1 MRIKNSLNNIIFN
14 LGSIFVTYILNFIS
28 RSVFI
33 YVLGTIYLGVNG
45 LFSNILMM
53 LSLAELGIGTAIAFS
68 LYKPIAENDI
78 NKISTLMSFYRK
90 AYRVIGF
97 VVAFFGFI
105 LMFFLNYII
114 KDANSIENL
123 RLIYLLYLFNTVSG
137 YFLAYKTTLVSAYQ
151 KDYTLVPINTSISI
165 INIISQIAVLLI
177 TKSFII
183 YLIIQ
188 ILFGFIQRI
197 IINIVITK
205 RYSYI
210 NFKSKEKLS
219 KQELHTI
226 IKNIKAMFFHKIGDY
241 CINGTDNI
249 VISVFISIQAVG
261 FYSNYTLLINTVNAI
276 IMIIFNS
283 TSASFGDLIARE
295 EPKIILEKFK
305 IFNFLGFWIFGWATI
320 CFYNL
325 LNPFITLW
333 IGEKYLLGYSV
344 IIPVLINYYL
354 TGMRIPLGIVKS
366 SGGVY
371 AQDQFIPIIQS
382 IINLF
387 FSVLLV
393 RSIGLA
399 GVFWGTVISCIVP
412 LVYRPYIVYKCVF
425 ETSCKKYFM
434 KFTYYLIIFFTNIF
448 VTSFLC
454 KILFISG
461 NWLSLAERCIICA
474 FIPNIFI
481 IVLFRKSYELKELIN
496 IFKKAIGGSTK
507 WKKRLV

>member
-14 LGSIFVTYILNFIS
+14 LGSTFVTYILNFIS

-53 LSLAELGIGTAIAFS
+53 LSLAELGIDTAINFS

-78 NKISTLMSFYRK
+78 SKISTLMSFYRK

-97 VVAFFGFI
+97 VVAVLGFI
-105 LMFFLNYII
+105 LMFSLNYII

-165 INIISQIAVLLI
+165 INIISQIAILLI

-205 RYSYI
+205 RYNYI
-210 NFKSKEKLS
+210 NFKSKVKLS
-219 KQELHTI
+219 KQELNTI
-226 IKNIKAMFFHKIGDY
+226 IKNVKAMFFHRIGDY

-249 VISVFISIQAVG
+249 VISTFISIQAVG

-333 IGEKYLLGYSV
+333 IGEKYLLDYSV
-344 IIPVLINYYL
+344 IIPILVNYYL
-354 TGMRIPLGIVKS
+354 TGMRIPLGVVKS

-371 AQDQFIPIIQS
+371 AQDQFIPILQS

-387 FSVLLV
+387 FSVVLV
-393 RSIGLA
+393 KSIGLS
-399 GVFWGTVISCIVP
+399 GVFWGTVLSCIVP
-412 LVYRPYIVYKCVF
+412 LIYRPYIVYKCIF
-425 ETSCKKYFM
+425 ETSCKKYFI
-434 KFTYYLIIFFTNIF
+434 KFTYYLIVFLINIF
-448 VTSFLC
+448 ITSFLC
-454 KILFISG
+454 KILFINV
-461 NWLSLAERCIICA
+461 NWLSLIERCIICVV
-474 FIPNIFI
+474 IPNIFI
-481 IVLFRKSYELKELIN
+481 IVLFRKSYEFKQLANILK
-496 IFKKAIGGSTK
+496 KVIGGAIK
-507 WKKRLV
+507 